1 MARGATLDRSV
12 DPMTRK
18 SITTSHAVLA
28 CDVCGRTL
36 LRGEKADPFVAGGS
50 RRLVCELC
58 TGRAANE
65 GWIREGADDVGV
77 RSAGGR
83 GRRSFLGR
91 LRRQSDNGEPARERA
106 GDGRAQR
113 PRRDDGA
120 AVWTQEP
127 DWGPDQ
133 HGHPADAWAG
143 EAVPED
149 AGWDDPAAVAPP
161 AQAAPGA
168 PSAHESELAHE
179 GAPPVA
185 PPPAAYEEPLP
196 EEPGEEGARPRE
208 RRRLRRGE
216 PAPEPPRSQR
226 HVHAVPT
233 NASLK
238 LSRALEVF
246 NGSGH
251 PRTVAGVARSLG
263 EPMVAAHPS
272 GTEGSI
278 VVIVVGWEL
287 CWYRYEVDL
296 ADEAAG
302 VRVVAQGAELDELE
316 PRERDANAEAD
327 DRGALALA

>member
-1 MARGATLDRSV
+1 MS
-12 DPMTRK
+12 RK

-36 LRGEKADPFVAGGS
+36 LRGEKADPFIAGGS

-77 RSAGGR
+77 RSAGGG

-91 LRRQSDNGEPARERA
+91 LRRQGDNGEPARERA
-106 GDGRAQR
+106 GNVRAQG

-120 AVWTQEP
+120 AVWAQEP
-127 DWGPDQ
+127 DWGPE
-133 HGHPADAWAG
+133 HGQPADAWVDDP
-143 EAVPED
+143 VPEE
-149 AGWDDPAAVAPP
+149 AGWDDPAAVAP
-161 AQAAPGA
+161 
-168 PSAHESELAHE
+168 
-179 GAPPVA
+179 APPG
-185 PPPAAYEEPLP
+185 PPAPYEPPYEEPVLAEP
-196 EEPGEEGARPRE
+196 PAPAEEEAHPGE
-208 RRRLRRGE
+208 RRRLRREE
-216 PAPEPPRSQR
+216 PVLEPPRAQR
-226 HVHAVPT
+226 QVHAVPT

-246 NGSGH
+246 NASGH

-263 EPMVAAHPS
+263 EPIVAAHPS
-272 GTEGSI
+272 GAEGSI

-302 VRVVAQGAELDELE
+302 VRLVGQGSELDELE
-316 PRERDANAEAD
+316 PREREANAEAD
-327 DRGALALA
+327 DRGALALASV

>member
-1 MARGATLDRSV
+1 
-12 DPMTRK
+12 
-18 SITTSHAVLA
+18 
-28 CDVCGRTL
+28 
-36 LRGEKADPFVAGGS
+36 
-50 RRLVCELC
+50 
-58 TGRAANE
+58 
-65 GWIREGADDVGV
+65 VG
-77 RSAGGR
+77 
-83 GRRSFLGR
+83 
-91 LRRQSDNGEPARERA
+91 
-106 GDGRAQR
+106 AQR

-120 AVWTQEP
+120 AVWAQEP
-127 DWGPDQ
+127 DWGPEQ

-143 EAVPED
+143 EPMPEGA

-161 AQAAPGA
+161 AQAAPGPLA
-168 PSAHESELAHE
+168 VDEPEPS
-179 GAPPVA
+179 
-185 PPPAAYEEPLP
+185 
-196 EEPGEEGARPRE
+196 
-208 RRRLRRGE
+208 
-216 PAPEPPRSQR
+216 PEPPRAQR

-246 NGSGH
+246 NASGH

-272 GTEGSI
+272 DTEGSI

-302 VRVVAQGAELDELE
+302 VRVVAQGAELEELE
-316 PRERDANAEAD
+316 AHERETNAEAD

>member
-1 MARGATLDRSV
+1 MS
-12 DPMTRK
+12 RK

-91 LRRQSDNGEPARERA
+91 LRRQGDNGEPPRERP
-106 GDGRAQR
+106 GEVRAQR

-127 DWGPDQ
+127 DWGPDH

-143 EAVPED
+143 EPVPED
-149 AGWDDPAAVAPP
+149 AGWEDPAAVA
-161 AQAAPGA
+161 QDAPGLPA
-168 PSAHESELAHE
+168 AHEHAHDDALPAE
-179 GAPPVA
+179 WAP
-185 PPPAAYEEPLP
+185 EEPLP
-196 EEPGEEGARPRE
+196 DEPAPPVGEAAHPRE
-208 RRRLRRGE
+208 RRRVRRGE
-216 PAPEPPRSQR
+216 PAPEPPRAQR

-246 NGSGH
+246 NQSGH

-278 VVIVVGWEL
+278 VVIAVAWEL

-316 PRERDANAEAD
+316 PREREANVEAD

>member
-1 MARGATLDRSV
+1 MN
-12 DPMTRK
+12 RK

-36 LRGEKADPFVAGGS
+36 LRGEKADPFIAGGS

-77 RSAGGR
+77 RSTGGG

-91 LRRQSDNGEPARERA
+91 LRRQGDNGPPARGRA
-106 GDGRAQR
+106 GSVRAQR
-113 PRRDDGA
+113 ARRDDGA

-143 EAVPED
+143 EPVPED
-149 AGWDDPAAVAPP
+149 GWDDPAAVAYEAASGPP
-161 AQAAPGA
+161 A
-168 PSAHESELAHE
+168 AHE
-179 GAPPVA
+179 GAPPVEAAPAAHEEFVPEESA
-185 PPPAAYEEPLP
+185 PPVEED
-196 EEPGEEGARPRE
+196 EHPRE
-208 RRRLRRGE
+208 RRRGRRRE
-216 PAPEPPRSQR
+216 PAPEPSRAQR

-238 LSRALEVF
+238 LTRALEVF
-246 NGSGH
+246 NTSGH

-263 EPMVAAHPS
+263 EPIVVAHPS

-302 VRVVAQGAELDELE
+302 VRVVAQGAELEELE
-316 PRERDANAEAD
+316 PREREANAEAD

>member
-1 MARGATLDRSV
+1 MS
-12 DPMTRK
+12 RK

-36 LRGEKADPFVAGGS
+36 LRGEKADPFFAGGS

-77 RSAGGR
+77 RSAGGG

-91 LRRQSDNGEPARERA
+91 LRRQGDNGEPARERPEDA
-106 GDGRAQR
+106 RAQR

-120 AVWTQEP
+120 AVWAQEP
-127 DWGPDQ
+127 DWGPEQ
-133 HGHPADAWAG
+133 HGHPDDAWAG
-143 EAVPED
+143 EPVPEGA

-161 AQAAPGA
+161 AHAAPG
-168 PSAHESELAHE
+168 
-179 GAPPVA
+179 
-185 PPPAAYEEPLP
+185 PPAAYEPESEFAYGDALPL
-196 EEPGEEGARPRE
+196 
-208 RRRLRRGE
+208 E
-216 PAPEPPRSQR
+216 PAREPPRAQR
-226 HVHAVPT
+226 NVHAVPT

-302 VRVVAQGAELDELE
+302 VRVVAQGDELDELE
-316 PRERDANAEAD
+316 PREREANAEAD
-327 DRGALALA
+327 DRGALALV